1 MSIYNRD
8 NINYS
13 SMIDNAIRN
22 RLHTAERDAARIEDR
37 AKIKS
42 QAVKDMAS
50 TFARGMD
57 YLQYASE
64 QNAIENKLKDLEDR
78 RDSLIRKASN
88 YEQERYNPTRFNYQE
103 RNNTTNEPNR
113 SYSVSTDWMV
123 NANPDNYYKIESNP
137 EYNYKLTAK
146 EQWLRDHPGMTEEDY
161 DKFVEYYNSIYGGR

>member
-1 MSIYNRD
+1 MGIYNRD
-8 NINYS
+8 QINYA

-22 RLHTAERDAARIEDR
+22 RLHTSERDADRIEER
-37 AKIKS
+37 AKINS
-42 QAVKDMAS
+42 QAAKDIAS

-57 YLQYASE
+57 YLQYESE
-64 QNAIENKLKDLEDR
+64 QKALEKKLKDLQDR

-88 YEQERYNPTRFNYQE
+88 YEQERYNPTEFNYQL

-137 EYNYKLTAK
+137 EYNYNFTAK
-146 EQWLRDHPGMTEEDY
+146 EQWLQAHPGMTEEDY
-161 DKFVEYYNSIYGGR
+161 DKFVEYQNSIYGGR

>member
-22 RLHTAERDAARIEDR
+22 RLHTAERDADRIEDR

-57 YLQYASE
+57 YLQYDNE
-64 QNAIENKLKDLEDR
+64 QKALEKKLKDLEDR
-78 RDSLIRKASN
+78 RDYIRNAYAQSQDYKPYSTTDEYKASE
-88 YEQERYNPTRFNYQE
+88 YMKGYKPSYD
-103 RNNTTNEPNR
+103 TNEVVKYNTQP
-113 SYSVSTDWMV
+113 STYLID
-123 NANPDNYYKIESNP
+123 E
-137 EYNYKLTAK
+137 AK
-146 EQWLRDHPGMTEEDY
+146 TKWLQAHPGMTEEDY
-161 DKFVEYYNSIYGGR
+161 EKFVEYQNSIYGGR

>member
-57 YLQYASE
+57 YLQYDNE
-64 QNAIENKLKDLEDR
+64 QKALEKKLKDLEDR
-78 RDSLIRKASN
+78 RDYIRNAYAQSQDYKPYSTTDEYKASE
-88 YEQERYNPTRFNYQE
+88 YMKGYK
-103 RNNTTNEPNR
+103 PNVIE
-113 SYSVSTDWMV
+113 YSRTPVTQYAD
-123 NANPDNYYKIESNP
+123 D
-137 EYNYKLTAK
+137 AK
-146 EQWLRDHPGMTEEDY
+146 TKWLQAHPGMTEEDY